1 MMSEFEATVLA
12 DLSVL
17 KSQMASL
24 LEGSTGR
31 LSVLEA
37 DVVRNR
43 TVVERAKG
51 FVFAFGLLF
60 TVAQL
65 VVDWLRR

>member
-1 MMSEFEATVLA
+1 MMSDFEAMVLS

-37 DVVRNR
+37 DVARNR

-51 FVFAFGLLF
+51 FVLAFGLLF
-60 TVAQL
+60 TAAQL
-65 VVDWLRR
+65 VVDWFRR